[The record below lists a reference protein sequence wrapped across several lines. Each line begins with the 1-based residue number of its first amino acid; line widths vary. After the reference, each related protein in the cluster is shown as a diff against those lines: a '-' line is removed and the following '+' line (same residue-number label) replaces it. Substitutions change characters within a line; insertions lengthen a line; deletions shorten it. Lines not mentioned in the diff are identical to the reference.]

1 MQQLLAGPRA
11 QLDRA
16 LLTDALSLRRG
27 ATVRHGI
34 DVFDLTGRPTLE
46 RLPWT
51 SGTVTWAYREPSETG
66 GQELTRTGIRRRFDV
81 TLSGRVD
88 GINLSARRLRP
99 WTGLRMQDGSWAV
112 FRHGLFEPENP
123 GLADD
128 GVHVRRDV
136 QAVDKAG
143 RWSAKTLGRPI
154 VVPDNVPIVDYVQ
167 ASLTAVFGEVD
178 FAIAASTATLG
189 RQRVFEADDSYLDF
203 YSELLQGIG
212 HDQLTADEEGRPAS
226 QPVSVLAGQG
236 AEATY
241 GARQGKILTAA
252 SVDPLFPTLPNVLT
266 FYARQGPTLGN
277 VVGNGLAVRRN
288 ERTGPASIEA
298 RGGGVAAELEQRIP
312 VDIDMAS
319 PDKQAALEA
328 VADAEQQRYFA
339 GGGLRFRGRIG
350 LNPLAGER
358 DVFALR
364 LPRLG
369 LVNGLWVCTEWSLQM
384 TSLTDQAAAL
394 MDVTAERRVA

>member
-1 MQQLLAGPRA
+1 VQQLLAGPRA

-16 LLTDALSLRRG
+16 LLTDALSLRHG
-27 ATVRHGI
+27 ATVRHGV
-34 DVFDLTGRPTLE
+34 DVFDLAGRPTFE

-99 WTGLRMQDGSWAV
+99 WTGLRLRDGAWAV
-112 FRHGLFEPENP
+112 FRHGMFEPENP

-154 VVPDNVPIVDYVQ
+154 VVPGTVPIVAYVQ

-178 FAIAASTATLG
+178 FAIAASPLTLG

-252 SVDPLFPTLPNVLT
+252 SVDPLFPTLPNVLI
-266 FYARQGPTLGN
+266 FSARQGPSLGN
-277 VVGNGLAVRRN
+277 EIGNGLAVRRN

-298 RGGGVAAELEQRIP
+298 RGGGVAAEVEQTIP
-312 VDIDMAS
+312 VDVDNQS
-319 PDKQAALEA
+319 ALEA

-358 DVFALR
+358 DVFAVR

-369 LVNGLWVCTEWSLQM
+369 LVSGLWVCTEWSLHM
-384 TSLTDQAAAL
+384 TSLTDHAAAL